1 MQIKEKEKKLKT
13 WPAHSFI
20 IYNDEALAGTTG
32 MEYMNMFSQFPAWL
46 SITYKTWHKLLWR
59 KFKVKFYWCNKI
71 LLYMYIIYCPY
82 SYKTTFMH
90 RDILTHYHVVYPI

>member
-46 SITYKTWHKLLWR
+46 SIT
-59 KFKVKFYWCNKI
+59 
-71 LLYMYIIYCPY
+71 
-82 SYKTTFMH
+82 
-90 RDILTHYHVVYPI
+90 